1 MHIVIYSYI
10 LEGQCVAFGKK
21 DFLKMNKEYG
31 SAQPE
36 GNGTTNIFSEYFG
49 EMIYTFVVSNLE
61 IKQIRS

>member
-1 MHIVIYSYI
+1 M
-10 LEGQCVAFGKK
+10 
-21 DFLKMNKEYG
+21 KMNKEYG